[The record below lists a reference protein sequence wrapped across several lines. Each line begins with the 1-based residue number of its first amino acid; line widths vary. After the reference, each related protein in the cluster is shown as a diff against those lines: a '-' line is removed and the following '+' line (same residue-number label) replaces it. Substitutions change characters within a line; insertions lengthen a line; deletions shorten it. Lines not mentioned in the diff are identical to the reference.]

1 MNLCNRFSTL
11 WKRATLLFQR
21 WKLGLGTVSGVL
33 GRGPTGPQ
41 ASQLAFQSTLPL
53 TPRLEAA
60 GASEKGGASKYPTQT
75 PSLKGEGLVPGSG
88 FYQL

>member
-11 WKRATLLFQR
+11 WKRAGLLLQW

-33 GRGPTGPQ
+33 GWGPTGPQ

-53 TPRLEAA
+53 TPKLETE
-60 GASEKGGASKYPTQT
+60 GASEKRGASKHP
-75 PSLKGEGLVPGSG
+75 P
-88 FYQL
+88 